1 MKNKRIVAIT
11 FSLLLTLSSYG
22 QQITP
27 EEFLQKIEFCNT
39 NLPNELIPEIKK
51 ELKQLENHFIERGLL
66 VDNSGKSYYN
76 VYKRIAETNS
86 FNFQT
91 NISLTILDSLAPQTI
106 TTCFFKL
113 LTEDQLSKVNQHH
126 LESASNNAKGFD
138 GETTIGVIAQRFV
151 DLFTSED
158 FELDYFKQSSLLG
171 FYKMSSPNNGILS
184 VFPKYE
190 VKSNANELLQINLNE
205 QSEIWIFGK
214 AIDMDHLTKLVEDFI
229 KIDPIQ
235 RAISINSSRNA
246 SYESY
251 LKMIEAVNKSIN
263 ELREEL
269 ASQKF
274 KMSFSEL
281 SSEQKNQVKKA
292 VPRNVIISEL
302 K

>member
-1 MKNKRIVAIT
+1 
-11 FSLLLTLSSYG
+11 
-22 QQITP
+22 
-27 EEFLQKIEFCNT
+27 
-39 NLPNELIPEIKK
+39 
-51 ELKQLENHFIERGLL
+51 
-66 VDNSGKSYYN
+66 
-76 VYKRIAETNS
+76 
-86 FNFQT
+86 
-91 NISLTILDSLAPQTI
+91 
-106 TTCFFKL
+106 
-113 LTEDQLSKVNQHH
+113 
-126 LESASNNAKGFD
+126 
-138 GETTIGVIAQRFV
+138 
-151 DLFTSED
+151 
-158 FELDYFKQSSLLG
+158 
-171 FYKMSSPNNGILS
+171 
-184 VFPKYE
+184 
-190 VKSNANELLQINLNE
+190 
-205 QSEIWIFGK
+205 
-214 AIDMDHLTKLVEDFI
+214 MDHLTKLVEDFI